1 MRVFQYC
8 TAIEQGELDPL
19 ADPVILRDNPAG
31 AVLDGRCAFGQV
43 ASMSAMNLAIEKAGK
58 TSVAAVT
65 LRNSYHS
72 GRLGAY
78 AQLAADAGM
87 IGIVMV
93 NAGGG
98 GQSVAPFGGID
109 RRLATN
115 PLAIAAPSSGAFDP
129 VLDIATS
136 MAPEGKVR
144 DYLRRGALLPEGW
157 LTDAHGRPSRDPA
170 DLYAN
175 DPGAL
180 LPCGGSAGHKGFGLG
195 FMVDILA
202 GALSGAGVCGPE
214 RTPASDGVLFIA
226 IDVGQFVSAP
236 IFNERVEKLVG
247 YVKTSRPQPG
257 VSEIFAPG
265 ELEAREM
272 DARKRLGVPLD
283 DVTWRE
289 LESLAERYG
298 VDVRP
303 AENGAPSMRLAPA
316 PAASLAGG
324 DLAAS

>member
-1 MRVFQYC
+1 
-8 TAIEQGELDPL
+8 
-19 ADPVILRDNPAG
+19 
-31 AVLDGRCAFGQV
+31 
-43 ASMSAMNLAIEKAGK
+43 MNLAIEKASK
-58 TSVAAVT
+58 SSVAAVT

-78 AQLAADAGM
+78 SQMAADAGM

-115 PLAIAAPSSGAFDP
+115 PLSIAAPSTGAFDP

-157 LTDAHGRPSRDPA
+157 LIDSQGQPSRDPA
-170 DLYAN
+170 AFYAS
-175 DPGAL
+175 DSGSL

-202 GALSGAGVCGPE
+202 GSLSGAGVCGPE
-214 RTPASDGVLFIA
+214 RTPAYDGVLFIA
-226 IDVGQFVSAP
+226 IDVAQFGSACM
-236 IFNERVEKLVG
+236 FGERVEKLVG
-247 YVKTSRPQPG
+247 YVKTSRTLPG
-257 VSEIFAPG
+257 VSEVFAPG
-265 ELEAREM
+265 ELEARELES
-272 DARKRLGVPLD
+272 RKRHGVPLD

-298 VDVRP
+298 VEVRP
-303 AENGAPSMRLAPA
+303 VDNDAPVMRPVPA
-316 PAASLAGG
+316 PATTLAGG